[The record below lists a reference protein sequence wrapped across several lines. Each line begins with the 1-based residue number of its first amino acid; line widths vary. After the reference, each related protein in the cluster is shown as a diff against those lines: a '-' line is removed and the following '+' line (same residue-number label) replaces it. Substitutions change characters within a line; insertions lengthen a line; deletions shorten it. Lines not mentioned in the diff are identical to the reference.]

1 MTTNSRSADP
11 QAVKHIAS
19 WLKALTD
26 LMAPGKEPVSAEKMR
41 SNATMLAMDLPT
53 GAFTTESLHFVA
65 QGRSYFPAYDEMR
78 AQLVAWWNERKP
90 QIAPQITDAR
100 YDGLTPEEQHW
111 LRYYDRAF
119 ARGFDGTSPA
129 RVDSLLRAQAP
140 RVWERIH
147 PDRPGVSS
155 ETLAPR
161 MRTEWDDEETIYA
174 LVHACQ
180 GDPRALRL
188 LRAVVARWAPQHIGM
203 VPE

>member
-119 ARGFDGTSPA
+119 ASGFDGTSPA
-129 RVDSLLRAQAP
+129 RVDSVLRSKAP

-147 PDRPGVSS
+147 PDRPGISL
-155 ETLAPR
+155 ETVPAR
-161 MRTEWDDEETIYA
+161 MAQEWNDEEAIYA
-174 LVHACQ
+174 RVHACR

-188 LRAVVARWAPQHIGM
+188 LRALVARWAPQHIGM